1 MSATWKPRV
10 TSDDLAFAVECL
22 MRDVQDHDGE
32 NATSLERV
40 ADWLR
45 GEIAEREERSQ
56 ARAITKITGVSMGR
70 ARAALR
76 ASKREARA

>member
-10 TSDDLAFAVECL
+10 TSDDLVFAVECL

-32 NATSLERV
+32 NATRLARV
-40 ADWLR
+40 AGWLA

-56 ARAITKITGVSMGR
+56 ARAITKIAGVSMGR

-76 ASKREARA
+76 ASKKETGA